1 MKVLVTG
8 GCGFIGSAVVRRA
21 IGEGFAVVNVDAL
34 TYAGDPSNVASVADH
49 PRYAFE
55 RADICD
61 AEAMAAVFAKHD
73 PDAVLHLAA
82 ESHVDRSI
90 DGPLA
95 FVRTNITG
103 TAVLL
108 ETARAHLSR
117 LPGARQAAFRFHHVS
132 TDEVFGALGEAGVFD
147 EASPYAPNSPYS
159 ASKASSDMLVRAW
172 GTTFGLPTIITNT
185 SNNYGPYQH
194 PEKLIPTVISNA
206 LAGKAIPVYGAGA
219 QVRDWLYVED
229 HAEALLRVLMKGA
242 VGETYC
248 IGGDAERSN
257 LELVKLICAALDRAA
272 PRAWPHADLISFVAD
287 RPGHDFRYAISNAKI
302 ESALGWGPSVDL
314 ETGIARTVRWYL
326 DHEAWRRNIRERGFE
341 GARLGLKR
349 A

>member
-1 MKVLVTG
+1 LKILVTG

-21 IGEGFAVVNVDAL
+21 LGEGFSVVNVDAI
-34 TYAGDPSNVASVADH
+34 TYAGDPDNVGPAQDS

-55 RADICD
+55 YADVCD
-61 AEAMAAVFAKHD
+61 AEAMTQIFARHL

-90 DGPLA
+90 DGPLS

-103 TAVLL
+103 TATLL
-108 ETARAHLSR
+108 EAARAHLSR
-117 LPGARQAAFRFHHVS
+117 LPDSRRAGFRFHHVS
-132 TDEVFGALGEAGVFD
+132 TDEVFGTLGDEGAFD
-147 EASPYAPNSPYS
+147 ETSPYDPNSPYS

-172 GTTFGLPTIITNT
+172 HRTYGLPVVITNT

-194 PEKLIPTVISNA
+194 PEKLIPTVIVNG
-206 LAGKAIPVYGAGA
+206 LEGRPIPLYGRGA

-229 HAEALLRVLMKGA
+229 HATALLRVLVHGQT
-242 VGETYC
+242 GETYC
-248 IGGDAERSN
+248 IGGESERSN
-257 LELVKLICAALDRAA
+257 FDIVRMVCAALDRAS
-272 PRAWPHADLISFVAD
+272 PRDWPHADLIRFVAD
-287 RPGHDFRYAISNAKI
+287 RPGHDFRYAISNAKV
-302 ESALGWGPSVDL
+302 ETDLGWRPSVDL
-314 ETGIARTVRWYL
+314 ESGIARTVRWYL
-326 DHEAWRRNIRERGFE
+326 DHEPWWNAIRERGFT